1 MLSSVGL
8 LNDLEVMRIVIIS
21 YSCKQKK
28 HTAGTNKFTLSH
40 TLNNIYTC
48 SKLSKYLYTSL
59 NTLYYVLDQSTLLQP
74 RRNHINCYAVVICLQ
89 CQN

>member
-48 SKLSKYLYTSL
+48 SKLSKY
-59 NTLYYVLDQSTLLQP
+59 
-74 RRNHINCYAVVICLQ
+74 
-89 CQN
+89 

>member
-8 LNDLEVMRIVIIS
+8 LDDLEVMRIVIIS
-21 YSCKQKK
+21 YVVANKG

-48 SKLSKYLYTSL
+48 SKLSKY
-59 NTLYYVLDQSTLLQP
+59 
-74 RRNHINCYAVVICLQ
+74 
-89 CQN
+89 

>member
-21 YSCKQKK
+21 YSCNLQAKK

-48 SKLSKYLYTSL
+48 SKLSKY
-59 NTLYYVLDQSTLLQP
+59 
-74 RRNHINCYAVVICLQ
+74 
-89 CQN
+89 